1 MVLQA
6 ASCGEEQRRTMAI
19 ITRIFTQRIAVCGL
33 QFLVTYRQRPSVE
46 QEPSHS
52 PLPLK
57 FFNSRSNS
65 NAHNIANTPSI
76 TNYKSLTLLSR
87 STDSKQEDLEEWVVT
102 PAPPLYKKR
111 QVRAQ
116 VFGFPVTQD
125 DISAWAEAHNI
136 PEEDDFYR
144 RQDAWRA
151 ICSRI
156 PRNHRRRTIIHNPM
170 AYSKQ
175 SMCIVIASNLNAK
188 DLERAQNP
196 ELIKSLYDAVDMG
209 KRPRWFYMSR
219 G

>member
-1 MVLQA
+1 M
-6 ASCGEEQRRTMAI
+6 
-19 ITRIFTQRIAVCGL
+19 
-33 QFLVTYRQRPSVE
+33 
-46 QEPSHS
+46 
-52 PLPLK
+52 
-57 FFNSRSNS
+57 
-65 NAHNIANTPSI
+65 
-76 TNYKSLTLLSR
+76 
-87 STDSKQEDLEEWVVT
+87 STDSKQEDLEEWVVA

-156 PRNHRRRTIIHNPM
+156 PRNHRRP
-170 AYSKQ
+170 
-175 SMCIVIASNLNAK
+175 SNLNAK

-196 ELIKSLYDAVDMG
+196 EFIKSLYDAVDMG
-209 KRPRWFYMSR
+209 KRPGWFYMSR